1 MNYIKIVTQTCQNET
16 QWNIKRET
24 ESLYIMSLIIKE
36 GQIPSVDISWNLGI
50 YFILTLGLFNNNLG
64 WKGKKL
70 EYSLES
76 RAVKDL
82 QISGNLLF
90 ALLDLEFCFL
100 LLGDPNVDFDLFI
113 PEGCGFP
120 IIPYFLIFMDSDN
133 FEFCTFFSPYRSALP
148 YFLIFLD
155 SDDFEFD
162 SFSSPSKSAF
172 VLALIMFLGTAGVGL
187 GDTSL
192 LFEQFVAHLGNA

>member
-1 MNYIKIVTQTCQNET
+1 
-16 QWNIKRET
+16 
-24 ESLYIMSLIIKE
+24 MS
-36 GQIPSVDISWNLGI
+36 G
-50 YFILTLGLFNNNLG
+50 
-64 WKGKKL
+64 
-70 EYSLES
+70 YSLES
-76 RAVKDL
+76 KDIKDL

-90 ALLDLEFCFL
+90 ALLDFEFCFL
-100 LLGDPNVDFDLFI
+100 LLGDLNVDFDLFI
-113 PEGCGFP
+113 PEGCDFP
-120 IIPYFLIFMDSDN
+120 IIPYFLIFIDSDN
-133 FEFCTFFSPYRSALP
+133 FEFGTFFSPYGSALPYFLIFLDLDNFEFGTFFSSHNSALP

-192 LFEQFVAHLGNA
+192 LFEQFVAHLGNAKMALSGNNQEITNLKYTSVTVSDLYFPF